1 METLILNSTS
11 EDDLKLLLDIAK
23 KLGMDLRVAD
33 KQELMMT
40 QAKWL
45 NKSVQKNNI
54 SLAEIVESCSSVRK
68 SRYEERKKDNP

>member
-33 KQELMMT
+33 KQALMMA

>member
-33 KQELMMT
+33 KQALMMT

>member
-11 EDDLKLLLDIAK
+11 EEDLKLLLDIAK

-33 KQELMMT
+33 KQALMMA

-45 NKSVQKNNI
+45 NESVQQNNI

-68 SRYEERKKDNP
+68 SRYEQGKKDNP